1 MSLPPWMLDRSTRHD
16 ASCQTSTEAPVP
28 AEEHGRGRPVVRSG
42 ALLPPAANGRST
54 RRNIVRL
61 AIGSFARLIDELAAN
76 NTIAAQPGLL
86 QQIDPRAKVIGII
99 GLIVIVTLVQ
109 QLSTLL
115 LAYALCLLLA
125 VLSQVPARRLTHAW
139 LVIPL
144 FSAAIMLPALL
155 NVVTPG
161 QPLLTLWHF
170 TGTHIGPWKLPPTL
184 TITDAGV
191 YVAGR
196 FILRTAVCVTLALL
210 LTVTTRSN
218 RLFRGL
224 RALGVPML
232 FVMLL
237 SMMERYLTVFI
248 RAAEEIH
255 LAKISR
261 SIAVGTVRQEQAWV
275 AAGMGALFR
284 RTQSLGH
291 AVYLAMLSRGYTGEI
306 HLLEEPRWQLTDWAF
321 LMIAVGSAVVML
333 IVG

>member
-1 MSLPPWMLDRSTRHD
+1 MSLPPWMLDRTRRDD
-16 ASCQTSTEAPVP
+16 ADQTAVEAPVP
-28 AEEHGRGRPVVRSG
+28 AAKHGRGPRNLVRH
-42 ALLPPAANGRST
+42 A
-54 RRNIVRL
+54 V
-61 AIGSFARLIDELAAN
+61 GSFARVVEELVAN
-76 NTIAAQPGLL
+76 DTIAAHPGLL
-86 QQIDPRAKVIGII
+86 QHIDPRAKVIGVI

-109 QLSTLL
+109 HLSTLL

-125 VLSQVPARRLTHAW
+125 VLSRVPAWRLTHAW

-144 FSAAIMLPALL
+144 FSAAIMLPAVL
-155 NVVTPG
+155 NIVTPG

-170 TGTHIGPWKLPPTL
+170 SGTHLGPWQVPPTL

-210 LTVTTRSN
+210 LTVTTRSA

-224 RALGVPML
+224 RALGVPLL

-237 SMMERYLTVFI
+237 RMMERYLTVFI

-261 SIAVGTVRQEQAWV
+261 SLAVGTVRQEQAWV

-291 AVYLAMLSRGYTGEI
+291 AVYLAMVSRGYTGEI
-306 HLLEEPRWQLTDWAF
+306 HLLDEPRWQLTDWAF